1 MAEHSYFT
9 LDVFTDRIF
18 GGNPLAVFPDASG
31 FDTAQMQAAARE
43 LNLSETVFVLPPDNP
58 AHTRR
63 LRIFTPA
70 TELPFA
76 GHPTIGT
83 AHLLATTGD
92 VPLVD
97 QNAAIVF
104 EEAVGPVPVTVSAE
118 GGEPMAA
125 QLSIANLPAFGPQ
138 VPTRSELAE
147 VLSLGVEDLAES
159 PSPAAVSCGVPF
171 VFVMLNSLDA
181 LARATLYRD
190 AWARLLAQEW
200 APHLYLVTPVGTDRT
215 ELRARMFAPAM
226 GIDEDPATG
235 AAAAA
240 LAGFLASTEER
251 SETALQI
258 SVQQGV
264 EMGRPSRI
272 EVGADLAAGE
282 VTGVRVAGQSVLVA
296 RGRMSIP
303 PATPNV
309 AAACTSAVG
318 ADACGSA

>member
-1 MAEHSYFT
+1 MVEHRYFT

-18 GGNPLAVFPDASG
+18 GGNPLAVFPDGSG
-31 FDTAQMQAAARE
+31 LDDAQMQAVARE
-43 LNLSETVFVLPPDNP
+43 LNLSETVFVLPPDDP
-58 AHTRR
+58 AHTRS

-83 AHLLATTGD
+83 AHLLAAIGD

-97 QNAAIVF
+97 QNATIVF
-104 EEAVGPVPVTVSAE
+104 EEGVGPVSVTVSSE
-118 GGEPMAA
+118 RGQPVKA
-125 QLSIANLPAFGPQ
+125 QLSIEKLPVFGSK
-138 VPTRSELAE
+138 VPSRAELAE
-147 VLSLGVEDLAES
+147 MLSLNIDDLAES
-159 PSPAAVSCGVPF
+159 PAPAAVSAGVPF

-181 LARATLYRD
+181 LARARLHLEV
-190 AWARLLAQEW
+190 WGRLLERAW
-200 APHLYLVTPVGTDRT
+200 APHLYLVAPAGTDRT

-240 LAGFLASTEER
+240 LAGFLAPTAAY
-251 SETALQI
+251 SETTLQI
-258 SVQQGV
+258 VVHQGV

-272 EVGADLAAGE
+272 EVEADLSGGD
-282 VTGVRVAGQSVLVA
+282 VSGLRVAGRSVLVT

-303 PATPNV
+303 QLPNTI
-309 AAACTSAVG
+309 AAA
-318 ADACGSA
+318 